1 MDIVCS
7 LRDRI
12 EMALKSKYAVD
23 PGEATNQQIF
33 DATANTIRDHMMP
46 YYMKSRD
53 DHQEKKNLFYM
64 CMEFL
69 LGRTLNNAL
78 MNMRIYDDYKVAL
91 EEMGFDIEDIIRE
104 EPDPGLGN
112 GGLGR
117 LAACFLDSVASLDLP
132 VVGCGIRY
140 QNGLFK
146 QVIEDGYQLEEP
158 DNWLDRGFPWEIKR
172 EDRKEEVRFGGSV
185 HEEWIGGR
193 LKVMHTGYDSILAV
207 PYDVPII
214 GGNNSTTAGILKL
227 WSAEPYK
234 EFDLTQFNKGDY
246 RKSLKN
252 ENDANILCRVLYP
265 ADNHTNGQELR
276 LKQQY
281 FLCSASMQYLVNRFI
296 SLGNT
301 DLRKL
306 PEYAA
311 VHIND
316 THPTLSIPE
325 LMRILM
331 DEHGFEWDDA
341 WDICKK
347 MFSYTNH
354 TILGEALETW
364 PRRLMQELIP
374 RIFKI
379 IAEINERFC
388 TDVWNKIPGD
398 WSVINRITII
408 HEDKVRMANLCA
420 LACHTVNG
428 VSELHSNILKKDVFS
443 DFDKLFP
450 NKFTGITNGITHR
463 RWLKYANPALTDL
476 ITVAIGESWKSE
488 PEKLEDLV
496 PFADDPAF
504 REEFAEVKRA
514 NKIRLNDYLQ
524 KKQGV
529 SFDIDSMVDVQ
540 SKRLHEYKR
549 QLLNA
554 LHILHKYNRI
564 VAGDYGDIVP
574 RTFIFAAKAAP
585 GYEMAKMIIKLI
597 NEVSVLV
604 AAHPVASDLMK
615 IIFLE
620 NYSVTSAEI
629 LIPATNLSEQLS
641 TAGFEASG
649 TGNMKFMMNG
659 ALTIGT
665 MDGANIEISNR
676 VGPDDF
682 FVFGLSADEVKERKT
697 LGYAPYNICTK
708 NPVLMA
714 AINRLTDGS
723 LADGDTTIFSD
734 IKSSLILGR
743 HGAADP
749 YMVLGDFDSYRKT
762 QLKVNE
768 AYIDPQRWWKS
779 AVINTAMSGYFSSDR
794 TIREY
799 NERVW
804 NLDRLH
810 N

>member
-23 PGEATNQQIF
+23 PGEATKQQVF
-33 DATANTIRDHMMP
+33 DATAHTIRDHMMP
-46 YYMKSRD
+46 YYMKSVD
-53 DHQEKKNLFYM
+53 DHHEKKNLFYM

-78 MNMRIYDDYKVAL
+78 MNMRIYDDYKTAL
-91 EEMGFDIEDIIRE
+91 EEMGFDIEDIIGE

-132 VVGCGIRY
+132 VVGCGLRY

-146 QVIEDGYQLEEP
+146 QVIEEGCQMEEP
-158 DNWLDRGFPWEIKR
+158 DKWLERGFPWEIKR

-185 HEEWIGGR
+185 HEEWIGGK
-193 LKVMHTGYDSILAV
+193 LKVIHTGYDSILAV

-214 GGNNSTTAGILKL
+214 GGNNSSTAGILKL
-227 WSAEPYK
+227 WSAEPYE
-234 EFDLTQFNKGDY
+234 EFDLTIFNKGDY

-265 ADNHTNGQELR
+265 ADNHTKGQELR

-281 FLCSASMQYLVNRFI
+281 FLCSASMQYLVDRFI
-296 SLGNT
+296 GLGNT
-301 DLRKL
+301 DLTKL

-331 DEHGFEWDDA
+331 DEHGFDWDDA
-341 WDICKK
+341 WNICKK

-364 PRRLMQELIP
+364 PKRLMQELIP
-374 RIFKI
+374 RIFMI
-379 IAEINERFC
+379 VAEINERFC

-408 HEDKVRMANLCA
+408 QNETVRMANLCA

-428 VSELHSNILKKDVFS
+428 VSELHSDILKKDVFS

-463 RWLKYANPALTDL
+463 RWLKYANPSLSDL
-476 ITVAIGESWKSE
+476 ITEVIGESWKVE
-488 PEKLEDLV
+488 PEKLEDLR
-496 PFADDPAF
+496 PFADDPSF
-504 REEFAEVKRA
+504 RDKFAEVKKA
-514 NKIRLNDYLQ
+514 NKIRLNEYLQ
-524 KKQGV
+524 KKQDV

-564 VAGDYGDIVP
+564 VAGDYGNIVP

-597 NEVSVLV
+597 NEVSILV
-604 AAHPVASDLMK
+604 AAHPVAKDLMK

-682 FVFGLSADEVKERKT
+682 FVFGLSADEVKERKAH
-697 LGYAPYNICTK
+697 GYAPYNICTQ

-723 LADGDTTIFSD
+723 LAGGDTTIFSD

-768 AYIDPQRWWKS
+768 AYIDAQRWWKS

-794 TIREY
+794 TIRQY

>member
-1 MDIVCS
+1 
-7 LRDRI
+7 
-12 EMALKSKYAVD
+12 
-23 PGEATNQQIF
+23 
-33 DATANTIRDHMMP
+33 
-46 YYMKSRD
+46 
-53 DHQEKKNLFYM
+53 
-64 CMEFL
+64 
-69 LGRTLNNAL
+69 
-78 MNMRIYDDYKVAL
+78 
-91 EEMGFDIEDIIRE
+91 
-104 EPDPGLGN
+104 
-112 GGLGR
+112 
-117 LAACFLDSVASLDLP
+117 
-132 VVGCGIRY
+132 
-140 QNGLFK
+140 
-146 QVIEDGYQLEEP
+146 
-158 DNWLDRGFPWEIKR
+158 GFPWEIKR
-172 EDRKEEVRFGGSV
+172 EDRKVEVRFGGSV
-185 HEEWIGGR
+185 HEEWIDGKLR
-193 LKVMHTGYDSILAV
+193 VIHTGYDSVIAV

-214 GGNNSTTAGILKL
+214 GGNDSTTAGILKL
-227 WSAEPYK
+227 WSAEPYEK
-234 EFDLTQFNKGDY
+234 FDLSRFNKGDY
-246 RKSLKN
+246 RKALKN

-296 SLGNT
+296 GLGNT
-301 DLRKL
+301 DLTKL

-331 DEHGFEWDDA
+331 DDHGFKWKDA

-354 TILGEALETW
+354 TILGEALESW
-364 PRRLMQELIP
+364 PKKLMQELIP

-408 HEDKVRMANLCA
+408 RDEKVRMANLCA

-428 VSELHSNILKKDVFS
+428 VSELHSEILKEDVFS
-443 DFDKLFP
+443 DFDKLYP
-450 NKFTGITNGITHR
+450 DRFTGITNGITHR
-463 RWLKYANPALTDL
+463 RWLKYANPSLSDL
-476 ITVAIGESWKSE
+476 ITEAIGDSWKAE
-488 PEKLEDLV
+488 PERLEEIK
-496 PFADDPAF
+496 PFADDESF
-504 REEFAEVKRA
+504 REKFAEIKRE
-514 NKIRLNDYLQ
+514 NKIRLNEYLQ

-529 SFDIDSMVDVQ
+529 SFDVDSMVDVQ
-540 SKRLHEYKR
+540 AKRLHEYKR

-554 LHILHKYNRI
+554 LHILHLYNRI
-564 VAGDYGDIVP
+564 VAGDYGDMVP

-585 GYEMAKMIIKLI
+585 GYDMAKMIIKLI
-597 NEVSVLV
+597 NEISILID
-604 AAHPVASDLMK
+604 AHPVAKNLIK
-615 IIFLE
+615 VIFLE
-620 NYSVTSAEI
+620 NYSVSSAEI

-665 MDGANIEISNR
+665 MDGANIEISDR

-682 FVFGLSADEVKERKT
+682 FVFGFNADEVKEKKSR
-697 LGYAPYNICTK
+697 GYAPYNICTQ

-714 AINRLTDGS
+714 SINRLTDGS
-723 LADGDTTIFSD
+723 LAGDTTIFSD

-749 YMVLGDFDSYRKT
+749 YMVLGDFDSYRQT
-762 QLKVNE
+762 QLRVNE
-768 AYIDPQRWWKS
+768 AYKDGPRWWKS

-804 NLDRLH
+804 KLDRLRD
-810 N
+810 

>member
-1 MDIVCS
+1 MDIACS

-12 EMALKSKYAVD
+12 EMAVRSKYAVD
-23 PGEATNQQIF
+23 PDEATKQQIF
-33 DATANTIRDHMMP
+33 DATAHTIRDLMMP
-46 YYMKSRD
+46 YYMQSVD
-53 DHQEKKNLFYM
+53 DHHEKKNLFYM

-78 MNMRIYDDYKVAL
+78 MNMGVYDEYKTAL
-91 EEMGFDIEDIIRE
+91 EELGYDIEEIITE

-140 QNGLFK
+140 RNGLFK
-146 QVIEDGYQLEEP
+146 QVIKDGYQIEEP
-158 DNWLDRGFPWEIKR
+158 DMWLKRGFPWEIKR
-172 EDRKEEVRFGGSV
+172 EDRKVEVRFGGSV
-185 HEEWIGGR
+185 HEEWIDGKLR
-193 LKVMHTGYDSILAV
+193 VIHTGYDSVIAV

-214 GGNNSTTAGILKL
+214 GGNDSTTAGILKL
-227 WSAEPYK
+227 WSAEPYEK
-234 EFDLTQFNKGDY
+234 FDLSRFNKGDY
-246 RKSLKN
+246 RKALKN

-296 SLGNT
+296 GLGNT
-301 DLRKL
+301 DLTKL

-331 DEHGFEWDDA
+331 DDHGFKWKDA

-354 TILGEALETW
+354 TILGEALESW
-364 PRRLMQELIP
+364 PKKLMQELIP

-408 HEDKVRMANLCA
+408 RDEKVRMANLCA

-428 VSELHSNILKKDVFS
+428 VSELHSEILKEDVFS
-443 DFDKLFP
+443 DFDKLYP
-450 NKFTGITNGITHR
+450 DKFTGVTNGITHR
-463 RWLKYANPALTDL
+463 RWLKYANPSLSDL
-476 ITVAIGESWKSE
+476 ITEAIGDSWKAE
-488 PEKLEDLV
+488 PERLEEIK
-496 PFADDPAF
+496 PFADDESF
-504 REEFAEVKRA
+504 REKFAEIKRE
-514 NKIRLNDYLQ
+514 NKIRLNEYLQ

-529 SFDIDSMVDVQ
+529 SFDVDSMVDVQ
-540 SKRLHEYKR
+540 AKRLHEYKR

-554 LHILHKYNRI
+554 LHILHLYNRI
-564 VAGDYGDIVP
+564 VAGDYGDMVP

-585 GYEMAKMIIKLI
+585 GYDMAKMIIKLI
-597 NEVSVLV
+597 NEISILID
-604 AAHPVASDLMK
+604 AHPVAKNLIK
-615 IIFLE
+615 VIFLE
-620 NYSVTSAEI
+620 NYSVSSAEI

-665 MDGANIEISNR
+665 MDGANIEISDR
-676 VGPDDF
+676 VGPNDF
-682 FVFGLSADEVKERKT
+682 FVFGFNADEVKEKKSR
-697 LGYAPYNICTK
+697 GYAPYNICTQ

-714 AINRLTDGS
+714 SINRLTDGS
-723 LADGDTTIFSD
+723 LAGDTTIFSD

-749 YMVLGDFDSYRKT
+749 YMVLGDFDSYRQT
-762 QLKVNE
+762 QLRVNE
-768 AYIDPQRWWKS
+768 AYKDGPRWWKS

-804 NLDRLH
+804 KLDRLRD
-810 N
+810 